1 MKLMLPLLLCSCLC
15 AAAVT
20 ESNRFTAYVEGAR
33 LNGDVINPDG
43 EVSVKDFGAVGN
55 GIADDTAA
63 IQAGINFCTASG
75 KTLYFPA
82 GTNLFT
88 QLTIP
93 TVTGQPNRSVT
104 IRMRGPILPAQ
115 AMFIVSSGGT
125 ITGGA
130 ILKSTTIG
138 TSGQSYFA
146 AGSGTFN
153 SVTVDM
159 ENLTFQTPPDATMIG
174 LNLRDAYAIRL
185 RGVRVWTAVAPFDI
199 TSAPTH
205 NQSVAIA
212 TPANNNAAFTQLSH
226 CDVSGYFTAYELSE
240 HADID
245 YCSAWACIQG
255 ATFPGGYHSIYVGRL
270 GIYHCQYGFGFTG
283 AQRLKVDQLDFEH
296 AASTWKASVAD
307 IYDPSGF
314 ARGEIEWSVITQNVG
329 ITHTLNV
336 TGAPNLQLREIGT
349 PYGGGSVT
357 NVTNVTNVVTG
368 SSALFAG
375 SGTPSISPTNS
386 VAVYIN
392 TNTSAV
398 WYWFSGAWH

>member
-1 MKLMLPLLLCSCLC
+1 MFAALLCSCLC
-15 AAAVT
+15 ASAVT

-43 EVSVKDFGAVGN
+43 EVSIKDFGAVGD
-55 GIADDTAA
+55 GVTDDTAA
-63 IQAGINFCTASG
+63 IQNAITFCMVNG

-82 GTNLFT
+82 GTNIFT

-93 TVTGQPNRSVT
+93 TVTGQPNRAVT
-104 IRMRGPILPAQ
+104 LRMRGPRMPAQ

-138 TSGQSYFA
+138 TAGQSYFT
-146 AGSGTFN
+146 AGPGGFN

-159 ENLTFQTPPDATMIG
+159 ENLTFQTPPDAVMSG
-174 LNLRDAYAIRL
+174 LNFRDAYALRL
-185 RGVRVWTAVAPFDI
+185 RGVRVWTAIAPYDV

-212 TPANNNAAFTQLSH
+212 TPANNNAAFTHLSH

-240 HADID
+240 HANVD
-245 YCSAWACIQG
+245 YSTAWACIQG
-255 ATFPGGYHSIYVGRL
+255 ATFPGGYHSIYIARFGV
-270 GIYHCQYGFGFTG
+270 YHCQYGFGFTG
-283 AQRLKVDQLDFEH
+283 AQRLKVDQLDIEH
-296 AASTWKASVAD
+296 ASGTWKASVAD

-314 ARGEIEWSVITQNVG
+314 ARGEVEWSVITQVTG
-329 ITHTLNV
+329 VTHTLNV
-336 TGAPNLQLREIGT
+336 TGAANLQLREIGS

-368 SSALFAG
+368 SSSLFAG
-375 SGTPSISPTNS
+375 SGAPSFSPTNS
-386 VAVYIN
+386 PAMYIN